1 LKRYR
6 KGVRKIFGFD
16 STKHLGGNEYFSQ
29 SPASFQQWLN
39 GIYGENNRNLK
50 QLLQYYYQNS
60 SMNTYSLDDAG
71 WSL

>member
-6 KGVRKIFGFD
+6 KGVRKIFGLD

-29 SPASFQQWLN
+29 SSIGFQQWLN
-39 GIYGENNRNLK
+39 GIYLQNNRNLK

-60 SMNTYSLDDAG
+60 SISNYPLDDAG